1 MTTFAASIATGILL
15 ILFGVLIYAPKSNL
29 RSYVLEFPRSNHCS
43 LWLVTLATVWFLWR
57 HIANLGEA
65 DFGSYKLLIGG
76 IAVVV
81 AVLSFKY
88 TPDFL
93 AVRGLAMLV
102 LLFSRE
108 VLDALFLQ
116 EAFTRLF
123 LVTIIYLLIVLALY
137 FGAWP
142 YRMRDCITWLNEKS
156 GRFEALG
163 VFIVFCGILISILSL
178 TY

>member
-1 MTTFAASIATGILL
+1 MTTFAASIVTSILL
-15 ILFGVLIYAPKSNL
+15 ILLGVFIYAPKSYL
-29 RSYVLEFPRSNHCS
+29 RSYILGFPRSKLSS

-65 DFGSYKLLIGG
+65 DFGNYKLIIGG
-76 IAVVV
+76 AAVVV
-81 AVLSFKY
+81 AFLSFKY

-116 EAFTRLF
+116 EAYTRLF

-142 YRMRDCITWLNEKS
+142 YRMRDFISWLNEKS
-156 GRFEALG
+156 GRFEVLG
-163 VFIVFCGILISILSL
+163 VFIALCGILTSILSF